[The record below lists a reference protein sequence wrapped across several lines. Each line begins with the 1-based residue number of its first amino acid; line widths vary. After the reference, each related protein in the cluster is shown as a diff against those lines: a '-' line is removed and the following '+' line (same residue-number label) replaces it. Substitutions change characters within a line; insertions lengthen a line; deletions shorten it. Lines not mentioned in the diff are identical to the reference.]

1 MSGSQRHKTA
11 KERRKENRARR
22 NIDPVRWKPG
32 HDPND
37 DDAHPD
43 SGWEYAKIIEN
54 EVVPE
59 GPKVTGTGG
68 PEAGMLCFT
77 CGLQMRVIQT
87 FHPKEMLDYAVTE
100 QNLVIPKDVD
110 RVCILKCANEHAM
123 QFRESLLP
131 VATRLGL

>member
-1 MSGSQRHKTA
+1 MRTKSGPEK
-11 KERRKENRARR
+11 RKDNKRRR

-54 EVVPE
+54 EVLPE
-59 GPKVTGTGG
+59 GPAVTGQRGA
-68 PEAGMLCFT
+68 EAGMPCFV
-77 CGLQMRVIQT
+77 CKLPMRVIQT
-87 FHPKEMLDYAVTE
+87 FHPKEILSYAITG
-100 QNLVIPKDVD
+100 QDLLIPREAD
-110 RVCILKCANEHAM
+110 RVCILKCPNEHAM

-131 VATRLGL
+131 IRMRLGL